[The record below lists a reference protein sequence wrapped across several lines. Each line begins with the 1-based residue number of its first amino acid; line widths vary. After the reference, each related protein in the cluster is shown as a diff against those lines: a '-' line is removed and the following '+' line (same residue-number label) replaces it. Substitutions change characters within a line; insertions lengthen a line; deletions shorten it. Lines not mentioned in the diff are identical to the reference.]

1 MVIRNNRQ
9 PTISAFDLALSLALD
24 AAEWLIAHSTG
35 AARAIIERARDA
47 LAMAVPQEE

>member
-1 MVIRNNRQ
+1 MN
-9 PTISAFDLALSLALD
+9 TAFDLALSLALD

-47 LAMAVPQEE
+47 LAMAVSQEQAK